1 MSEEK
6 NKCPVTGNSSRQ
18 VAGSGTSNRDWWP
31 RQLNL
36 KILHQH
42 SCKSN
47 PMGTDFNYADEFKTL
62 DLDGV
67 KKDLVSLMTDS
78 QEWWPAD
85 YGHYGDCLSGWHG
98 TAPGPTAW
106 VTAGGRRHREPA
118 LRPSQQLA
126 GQREP

>member
-67 KKDLVSLMTDS
+67 KKRPGLVD
-78 QEWWPAD
+78 D
-85 YGHYGDCLSGWHG
+85 RF
-98 TAPGPTAW
+98 PG
-106 VTAGGRRHREPA
+106 VVAGG
-118 LRPSQQLA
+118 LRPLWGTVYPDGMA
-126 GQREP
+126 QRRDLPHG